1 MDLVD
6 LNSQKEKK
14 GIYNIYLYI
23 SIYLYIYL
31 SVYLDIFN
39 LEWSTLKAPE
49 KM

>member
-23 SIYLYIYL
+23 SISISIYL
-31 SVYLDIFN
+31 SI
-39 LEWSTLKAPE
+39 
-49 KM
+49 